1 MYGLLRPWLFR
12 LDAEEAHEWVLG
24 LLARLSS
31 SSLLPVLIRRPE
43 APAVLKQEIWGLNFD
58 NPIGLAAGFDKDGR
72 AVPALA
78 ALGFGFVETGTVTPR
93 PQPGNPRPR
102 LFRLP
107 ADEAIINRMGF
118 NNQGAQA
125 LAQRLAAARPL
136 CPVPV
141 GVNLGKNKDTPLD
154 RAVEDYQ
161 AAMEATYPVADYLVV
176 NVSSPNTPELR
187 RLQEEG
193 PLTELLGALVRLR
206 DRLAGKHGAK
216 APLLVKVAPDLT
228 DDQLAAVVKAGEGA
242 GIDGYVATNTTV
254 ERPGLRDPLAGEQ
267 GGLSGRP
274 LAPMARRM
282 LARLYLLTGGRK
294 PLIGVGGIH
303 DGAEA
308 YRRIRAGASLLQ
320 IYTGFVYHGPRL
332 PAAIA
337 REIAAALTRDGYS
350 SLQEAV
356 GVDAEAVAAQG
367 DGGPG

>member
-1 MYGLLRPWLFR
+1 MYPLLRPWLFR
-12 LDAEEAHEWVLG
+12 LEAEEAHERVLG

-31 SSLLPVLIRRPE
+31 SSLLPVLMRRPQ
-43 APAVLKQEIWGLNFD
+43 APDMLTQQIWGLDFD
-58 NPIGLAAGFDKDGR
+58 SPIGLAAGFDKDGR

-78 ALGFGFVETGTVTPR
+78 ALGFGFIETGTVTPR

-107 ADEAIINRMGF
+107 ADQAIINRMGF
-118 NNQGAQA
+118 NNEGAGA
-125 LAQRLAAARPL
+125 LAGRLATGRPR
-136 CPVPV
+136 CPVPI

-154 RAVEDYQ
+154 QAVEDYK
-161 AAMEATYPVADYLVV
+161 AAMEITYPVADYLVV

-193 PLTELLGALVRLR
+193 PLTELLGALIHLR
-206 DRLAGKHGAK
+206 DRLAREHRCKV
-216 APLLVKVAPDLT
+216 PLLVKVAPDLS

-242 GIDGYVATNTTV
+242 GIDGYVATNTTIQ
-254 ERPGLRDPLAGEQ
+254 RPGLQDPLGREQ

-274 LAPMARRM
+274 LATMARRM
-282 LARLYLLTGGRK
+282 LAQLYLLTGGRK

-320 IYTGFVYHGPRL
+320 IYTGLIYHGPRL
-332 PAAIA
+332 PATMA
-337 REIAAALTRDGYS
+337 REVAAALARDGFS

-356 GVDAEAVAAQG
+356 GVDAEAEAGQG
-367 DGGPG
+367 AGGPG